1 MTSSAENTQKS
12 VGPRKGPD
20 GKMLARSLLG
30 DPEDFEAMSREQT
43 RVRAMT
49 PRVGRE
55 TPASD
60 TSESLKTTSRKAKS
74 MENSAVSKAETL
86 MDSLQEGLDREMELR
101 SALAVLSQTR
111 TKARE
116 DRSKKLKSMHIFE
129 RFDEV
134 RGPRALAR
142 HEKRLQEWEAF
153 RRRMAKQLDKDID
166 DLVISRL
173 SF

>member
-1 MTSSAENTQKS
+1 MTSSAESTHKY
-12 VGPRKGPD
+12 VGPRKGSD

-43 RVRAMT
+43 RVRAIT

-55 TPASD
+55 TPANDSGE
-60 TSESLKTTSRKAKS
+60 TLKTASKKTSS

-86 MDSLQEGLDREMELR
+86 MNSLQEGLDREMELR

-111 TKARE
+111 AKAKE
-116 DRSKKLKSMHIFE
+116 DRSKKLKSMQIFE

-142 HEKRLQEWEAF
+142 HEKRQKEWEAF

-173 SF
+173 

>member
-1 MTSSAENTQKS
+1 M
-12 VGPRKGPD
+12 
-20 GKMLARSLLG
+20 G

-43 RVRAMT
+43 RLRGTTSRNA
-49 PRVGRE
+49 RDAQ
-55 TPASD
+55 TPANE
-60 TSESLKTTSRKAKS
+60 TNESLKSTSKKIAS
-74 MENSAVSKAETL
+74 MESSAVSKAETL

-153 RRRMAKQLDKDID
+153 RKRMAKHLDKDID
-166 DLVISRL
+166 DLVISRC
-173 SF
+173 

>member
-1 MTSSAENTQKS
+1 
-12 VGPRKGPD
+12 
-20 GKMLARSLLG
+20 MLARSLLG

-43 RVRAMT
+43 RVRGT
-49 PRVGRE
+49 TSRNGRDLQV
-55 TPASD
+55 PLHD
-60 TSESLKTTSRKAKS
+60 TGESLKTTSKKS
-74 MENSAVSKAETL
+74 TSLENSAISKAETL

-129 RFDEV
+129 RFDDV

-173 SF
+173 